1 MPFLEKL
8 KKIVEVTKNTL
19 TMTIVLFGKHE
30 PHQHDYHAP
39 VYQIV
44 LPNPETAAAFADAMA
59 KNRTATKQDA
69 PDKSPQTETNEE
81 QNQQ

>member
-30 PHQHDYHAP
+30 PHYHYHGP
-39 VYQIV
+39 V
-44 LPNPETAAAFADAMA
+44 LTNPETAAAYANAMA

-69 PDKSPQTETNEE
+69 PDKSPQTETNDE